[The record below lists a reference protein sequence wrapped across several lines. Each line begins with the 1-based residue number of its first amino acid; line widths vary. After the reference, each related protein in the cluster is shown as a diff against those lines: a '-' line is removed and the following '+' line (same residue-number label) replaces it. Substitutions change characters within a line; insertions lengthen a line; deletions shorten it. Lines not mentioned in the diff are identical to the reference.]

1 MNNEKLMDKN
11 NICDST
17 PALDAPPEFT
27 TLNLSID
34 EKLEFEEGDGAKGL
48 HGSPLKNE
56 KSPEN

>member
-34 EKLEFEEGDGAKGL
+34 EKLEFEEGDGAKG
-48 HGSPLKNE
+48 
-56 KSPEN
+56 